1 MRDCARLQDTYLGFY
16 VCISADGRDWGRCV
30 WGIGRQIHTVPRI
43 CKKTQRTGRGVPAR
57 CTIFSGCF
65 YRTCAI
71 RVPVVIGKWAFCDHL
86 PLSFAFSGWP
96 RSPDFP
102 PKTTTEPIHCVFFP
116 LEITYAKRPRHPPA
130 TQAPHGP
137 QPDAP
142 LFARPPQSHTGGDG
156 LICPRALALA
166 KTPRRLT
173 CFPEILY
180 LVYSGADLEGFG
192 PPGVCLVSCH
202 PEESPRR
209 PRGHRGLIS

>member
-1 MRDCARLQDTYLGFY
+1 MPGVLRVYLRRRQRLGALHLGNWKTDPHR
-16 VCISADGRDWGRCV
+16 APHW
-30 WGIGRQIHTVPRI
+30 Q
-43 CKKTQRTGRGVPAR
+43 KTQRTGRGVPAR

-116 LEITYAKRPRHPPA
+116 LEITYAKRPRHPPS

-137 QPDAP
+137 QPDAT
-142 LFARPPQSHTGGDG
+142 LFARPPQSPIGGDDG

-166 KTPRRLT
+166 KMPRRLT

>member
-1 MRDCARLQDTYLGFY
+1 MGHWKTDPHRAPHWQ
-16 VCISADGRDWGRCV
+16 
-30 WGIGRQIHTVPRI
+30 
-43 CKKTQRTGRGVPAR
+43 KTQRTGRGVPAR

-116 LEITYAKRPRHPPA
+116 LEITYAKRPRHPPS

-137 QPDAP
+137 QPDAT
-142 LFARPPQSHTGGDG
+142 LFARPPQSPIGGDDG

-173 CFPEILY
+173 VSRRFSILFTVAQI
-180 LVYSGADLEGFG
+180 LRASALRAFASSAVTLKKA
-192 PPGVCLVSCH
+192 PGVR
-202 PEESPRR
+202 EDT
-209 PRGHRGLIS
+209 GG